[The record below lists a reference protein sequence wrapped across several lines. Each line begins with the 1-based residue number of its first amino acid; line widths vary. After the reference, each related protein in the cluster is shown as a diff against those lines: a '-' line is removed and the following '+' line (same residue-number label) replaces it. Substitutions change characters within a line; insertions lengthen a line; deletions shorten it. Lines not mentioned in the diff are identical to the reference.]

1 MLVRNKYIVEVM
13 NEYEKLQEAAKN
25 QQKQR
30 LEEIYM
36 RFPRIKSIDEQ
47 ISRIGLDIVSSIFKG
62 ISIESYIEEQ
72 KQKIINLKIEKA
84 EILGANKYPI
94 NYLEMKYKCS
104 KCMDTG
110 YIGTEKCSCLKQKLI
125 DRYYQQSN
133 LKDILRRENFDN
145 FQINYYSNEVDK
157 YQGLSPRKN
166 MEGIVNYCIG
176 YYKNFDDNSESLL
189 FSGSSGLGKTFLSN
203 CLAKEL
209 LDLGKVVIY
218 QTSSNLIDILR
229 TLRFDENSEKGQ
241 IDDILNCDLLIID
254 DLGTE
259 PNTTYSQ
266 SELFNIINTRILTG
280 KKMIISTN
288 LLIEDLH
295 TYYPERITS
304 RIYGHFKIFE
314 FFGDDIRLKK
324 NIGKSKT
331 QA

>member
-1 MLVRNKYIVEVM
+1 VRNKYIVEVI
-13 NEYEKLQEAAKN
+13 NEYEKLQETAKN

-30 LEEIYM
+30 HEEIYM
-36 RFPRIKSIDEQ
+36 RFPRIKSIDDQ
-47 ISRIGLDIVSSIFKG
+47 IANIGLDIVSSIFKG

-84 EILGANKYPI
+84 EILGAYKYPI
-94 NYLEMKYKCS
+94 DYLEMKYKCS
-104 KCMDTG
+104 KCKDTG

-157 YQGLSPRKN
+157 DQGLSPRKN

-176 YYKNFDDNSESLL
+176 YYKNFDDTNESLL

-241 IDDILNCDLLIID
+241 IEDILGCDLLIID

-295 TYYPERITS
+295 NYYPERITS

-324 NIGKSKT
+324 NIGKSK
-331 QA
+331 ARA

>member
-1 MLVRNKYIVEVM
+1 MRNKYIVEVM